1 MVNEVMSQVLISSF
15 SMLGTDQEV
24 LFDDGL
30 LLVVLLLLSLA
41 LKLIASAYWGLVVIV
56 TIFDWWDLFPFAM

>member
-41 LKLIASAYWGLVVIV
+41 LKLIASAY
-56 TIFDWWDLFPFAM
+56 